1 MKKILFSIIAL
12 FTCVFA
18 HSQITDVDGIYYRL
32 LEDTTVANTNGLT
45 AAVFT
50 NGDLDHYKG
59 NITIPS
65 SVVIGSTEYPVTTIT
80 EMAFRGCSQL
90 TSISIPA
97 SVIRIPSGAFYGCSN
112 LTTITVD
119 SGNSVYD
126 SRESCNAVVETATNT
141 IIAGCKNST
150 FPTSVSTIGEC
161 AFYGCMGIT
170 SFTIPSNISIIE
182 SWAFLDCSG
191 LLSLNVPPTV
201 TEIGTNVFLG
211 CNNIQTLEWNSKY
224 SPALVAGQSFP
235 SLKSVVLG
243 DEVTILLPYTFS
255 NCTAL
260 ESVELSPN
268 LTRIS
273 QYAFKNCNS
282 LTSISFPSGLNFI
295 DSDAF
300 QGCDNIE
307 TVYWNYRDSIAMARV
322 LASAS
327 SNIKK
332 VIIGKDITCI
342 EGRAF
347 TGFTN
352 LTSIEVDPAN
362 KVYDSRQNCNAVI
375 EKETGSLIIG
385 CKTTTIPNDIKRLES
400 GAFSVCGGPDVLTL
414 PSSLLS
420 IGAYA
425 FSGCTGL
432 TSVTIPENVS
442 NIGWGVTADCPNITS
457 ITVHPDN
464 AYYNSRENCNSIIN
478 TRSNVLIAGC
488 KNSVIPAG
496 VTKIDEEA
504 FRGCYGLNSI
514 EIPSSVTNIEYMAF
528 YNCSGLNSIDLSGGV
543 QRIGPSAFAGCTGLT
558 SVKMPARME
567 SIDAGAFY
575 GCSNLLSFSIPQ
587 GIRFIAERV
596 FENCDT
602 LATVEIPSTVDSI
615 ASYAFRNCRSLQSV
629 TIPEGVTVIN
639 DETFLGCS
647 SLSYLSIPSTIKE
660 FGWNVYQGCD
670 NLQSAG
676 PKGGGYN
683 YEYSWRDTIPANAF
697 YTLKSLKSVYIPKT
711 VKAVYEFNN
720 FDGSLWVTDAN
731 LYPSAVFHG
740 CDNLESVAVSF
751 TDTKLIRN
759 RIIYY
764 TGVSFYVEFPM
775 DYHLYKTNGIKSLTI
790 LDDTIKTLSDKL
802 TSQIKEVVIS
812 EYVKDIYPGAF
823 SFDPYSVTFD
833 YRFYPLLT
841 VNLSSNMDNIVVD
854 NGNTNYTSIGGVL
867 FNKDASNLIAYPAGR
882 KGAYRIPASTV
893 NLAEYSFKNS
903 DGLTSISIP
912 ASVKQISDRAFEGC
926 DSLTDVVIDG
936 TPIIGQY
943 AFQGCDNITS
953 VSSRS
958 EVPGQL
964 VLSDSPQTI
973 QTGDCSS
980 ILFSQSLVVTPQYDQ
995 ELGRVVSIVS
1005 HNNGVPNNT
1014 FLIETG
1020 NVKPGAYRVSIGILP
1035 SQDNLLNQFRI
1046 VISGYNENNEW
1057 ETLFDP
1063 MEELPVPPFV
1073 IQKTYKN
1080 DGHAEI
1086 RYDTISS
1093 RPGRINVETTV
1104 ISIGYDSVL
1113 IVDSLVIPENI
1124 KRLRVQIT
1132 NIDDTRSYS
1141 RTMSLDRVFFEPLD
1155 KDLPQQRYAGP
1166 FTEDVFNNATLYVPE
1181 GTVDVYRNAYGWK
1194 LFKNI
1199 AVDTKVYPVE
1209 ELEVTVTDAGYAT
1222 FYYSDADYALPQGLK
1237 AMVVSDIDAEGRL
1250 VYTTIADAETG
1261 AIPAGTAVILATEDG
1276 KGGVFKLQIAG
1287 SFSYSG
1293 NNLLMGTDVSTTT
1306 YGPGRCYFYKL
1317 SLGPTNTELSGVPGW
1332 YWASADGEAFTIDAH
1347 KAWLAIPRNM
1357 SKAARGYSLSGNPTN
1372 VTVTNAANAG
1382 VQIYDLNGRIVP
1394 ALDGNGIGIIDSRK
1408 VIIIE

>member
-80 EMAFRGCSQL
+80 EMAFRGCRQL

-201 TEIGTNVFLG
+201 TEFGTNVFLG

-224 SPALVAGQSFP
+224 SPALVAGQSYP

-295 DSDAF
+295 DSNAF

-307 TVYWNYRDSIAMARV
+307 TVYWNFRDSIAMARV

-362 KVYDSRQNCNAVI
+362 RVYDSRNDCNAII

-442 NIGWGVTADCPNITS
+442 NIGWGVTADCPDITS

-496 VTKIDEEA
+496 VTKIDKEA
-504 FRGCYGLNSI
+504 FSGCYGLNSI

-528 YNCSGLNSIDLSGGV
+528 YNCSGLNSIDLSGDV

-629 TIPEGVTVIN
+629 TIPEGVTIIN

-833 YRFYPLLT
+833 YRFYPLT
-841 VNLSSNMDNIVVD
+841 FNLSSNMDDIVVD
-854 NGNTNYTSIGGVL
+854 NGNTNFTSIGGVL
-867 FNKDASNLIAYPAGR
+867 FSKDGSNLIAYPAGR
-882 KGAYRIPASTV
+882 KGAYRIPASAV
-893 NLAEYSFKNS
+893 NITEYSFKNS

-980 ILFSQSLVVTPQYDQ
+980 ILFSQSLVVTPQYNQ

-1181 GTVDVYRNAYGWK
+1181 GTVDVYRNADGWK

-1199 AVDTKVYPVE
+1199 SVDTKVYPVE

-1287 SFSYSG
+1287 SYSYSG

-1332 YWASADGEAFTIDAH
+1332 YWASADGGAFTIDAH

-1357 SKAARGYSLSGNPTN
+1357 SKAARGYSLSGNPTS